1 MKPVVWLPST
11 CALFL
16 ILTGCADN
24 NSTVQADPNG
34 TGPFDKYGNYRED
47 WVADPSKWTRPGRR
61 QQNTPADDL
70 PAIARNEE
78 PPANSNPL
86 APAQPT
92 ITKPKVES
100 TPRETV
106 KRTENKPAVVTAKP
120 KPKPTL
126 VSKPKPKPKPK
137 STRYIVKSGDS
148 LSRIASRNGSS
159 VSAIQKANGISGTLI
174 RPGQSLAI
182 PKR

>member
-1 MKPVVWLPST
+1 MKPVVWLPSIYT
-11 CALFL
+11 LFL

-24 NSTVQADPNG
+24 NSTVQSDPNG

-61 QQNTPADDL
+61 QQNTPTDDL
-70 PAIARNEE
+70 PTIAKNEE
-78 PPANSNPL
+78 PPANANPL
-86 APAQPT
+86 GPAQPS
-92 ITKPKVES
+92 ITQPRVAS

-106 KRTENKPAVVTAKP
+106 KPTVVTAKP
-120 KPKPTL
+120 KPKPKVVAKLKT
-126 VSKPKPKPKPK
+126 KPKPK

-148 LSRIASRNGSS
+148 LSRIASRYGSS
-159 VSAIQKANGISGTLI
+159 VSAIQKANRISGTLI